1 MKVAKYAITALA
13 VSFVSGAIGYSNS
26 IINPSDRNSSH
37 QHTIEQNKINVSAT
51 WGEEPASL
59 EDFVAKSDL
68 IVIGKVTGNS
78 KNISPYDFDKNEVF
92 TQVNIQPKFLYK
104 GTEKGHLKVSYYG
117 GFNDKHQEVV
127 WENIQALNKN
137 EYYLLFLN
145 KIKDSSSPLYNT
157 YVPLSGPDGAYK
169 LSIKN
174 IKDLKLKNLDDLKV
188 EEDLKYVQ
196 ATLDET
202 ITNTQKRVIN
212 VPLEELINKFTA
224 K

>member
-1 MKVAKYAITALA
+1 M
-13 VSFVSGAIGYSNS
+13 
-26 IINPSDRNSSH
+26 
-37 QHTIEQNKINVSAT
+37 
-51 WGEEPASL
+51 
-59 EDFVAKSDL
+59 
-68 IVIGKVTGNS
+68 
-78 KNISPYDFDKNEVF
+78 
-92 TQVNIQPKFLYK
+92 YK
-104 GTEKGHLKVSYYG
+104 GNDKGHLKVSYYG